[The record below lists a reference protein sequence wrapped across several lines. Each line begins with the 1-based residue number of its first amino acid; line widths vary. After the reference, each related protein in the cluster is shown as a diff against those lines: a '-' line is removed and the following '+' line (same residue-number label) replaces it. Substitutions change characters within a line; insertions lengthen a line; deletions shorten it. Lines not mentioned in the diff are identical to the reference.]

1 MKKMGK
7 EKRDI
12 LVSRILDAKKAQPDA
27 AAQFQNALEA
37 FESVTNFSGG
47 DLEEAYNKLSNELK
61 EAQERASKVSDGKL
75 KNDSRQLLRGSE
87 QRQAEMLRQMR
98 VSEAKMKPVLQKLF
112 DQVTDLKCNLS
123 ARAISSLKT
132 NAASIDTDVPD
143 LIREFERSN
152 QEADKAIAGLEED
165 SEP

>member
-47 DLEEAYNKLSNELK
+47 DLEEAYNKLSNELNRRRS
-61 EAQERASKVSDGKL
+61 A
-75 KNDSRQLLRGSE
+75 
-87 QRQAEMLRQMR
+87 
-98 VSEAKMKPVLQKLF
+98 PVK
-112 DQVTDLKCNLS
+112 
-123 ARAISSLKT
+123 
-132 NAASIDTDVPD
+132 
-143 LIREFERSN
+143 
-152 QEADKAIAGLEED
+152 
-165 SEP
+165 